1 MNKTEL
7 YSSLFA
13 AYVLAYPEKT
23 KQICQKEFNKKWN
36 KMKGEENLFAEG
48 EAWLQNLKLTAK
60 TKKNARQMFW
70 NKQTLQVISNP
81 EKTASSSVVAPI
93 PLQFEADSEQFKEKD
108 DESNSAA
115 TSSTVVRKAIVQE
128 GLEKEISLINADL
141 VGLLSRQS
149 AGFLSDQQEIE
160 LKAKKRKLDELKV
173 RLKKKQDDAKRSK
186 KSRDDRKKRE
196 EAACEKDPGL
206 RDLLKL
212 KRKAAGRPRIE
223 DDQPLLL
230 ESIINIAFHGSAAH
244 EKRQSDVYR
253 SIKTLDELTKQLN
266 NDGFKIKRGAVYLRL
281 LPKRSSSIEGK
292 RHVKTVPVK
301 LIRARNDHHSSHVD
315 GRFCTSTIRHLEEIS
330 SVLGPNEVCF
340 VSQDDKARVP
350 IGKTAANKQSPMLM
364 HVEYKVSLPDHDW
377 VIAAQHKLIPSVY
390 AGIAIKKDGLGNPES
405 VGYSGPTYIAI
416 RSGKHSSSTA
426 YAHGFDFEKL
436 LELPEFDSITKNEYD
451 KSVKPVFI
459 VTVDGGPDE
468 NPRYQK
474 VIDVA
479 IHHFCQQNLDVFI
492 VATNAPG
499 RSAFNRVERKMAPL
513 SKELSGLILPH
524 DHFGTHLDEQGRTI
538 DDEKEK
544 ENFKF
549 AGQTLAEIWSDV
561 IIDSYPVVA
570 KYVDPDSE
578 SELKPE
584 RLVSKDETWFANH
597 VRTSQY
603 CTQIVKCFDE
613 TCCSKP
619 RSSYFSLIPGRF
631 LTPPIPLI
639 QSENDG
645 LKAPERSES
654 ETNHKFAPLFIS
666 QNLKLDQILPRST
679 RNFKVL
685 PYDLFCPSVQSQ
697 LSERCCKE
705 CSLYFASKVMLK
717 KHISVHKTARVPVIP
732 RVRPL
737 RVAAKRQREL
747 MAIIAHSENGPE
759 DAEWIDED
767 LLDVQG
773 MEIPSSESNRR
784 TLPVVSL
791 EQHFRSRWA
800 EED

>member
-1 MNKTEL
+1 MET
-7 YSSLFA
+7 Y
-13 AYVLAYPEKT
+13 
-23 KQICQKEFNKKWN
+23 
-36 KMKGEENLFAEG
+36 GE
-48 EAWLQNLKLTAK
+48 
-60 TKKNARQMFW
+60 R
-70 NKQTLQVISNP
+70 
-81 EKTASSSVVAPI
+81 
-93 PLQFEADSEQFKEKD
+93 AD
-108 DESNSAA
+108 
-115 TSSTVVRKAIVQE
+115 
-128 GLEKEISLINADL
+128 
-141 VGLLSRQS
+141 
-149 AGFLSDQQEIE
+149 
-160 LKAKKRKLDELKV
+160 
-173 RLKKKQDDAKRSK
+173 
-186 KSRDDRKKRE
+186 KSRDDRKKRQD
-196 EAACEKDPGL
+196 AACEKDPGL

-212 KRKAAGRPRIE
+212 KRKAYGRPRIE
-223 DDQPLLL
+223 DDQPFLL

-253 SIKTLDELTKQLN
+253 SVKTLDDLTKQLN

-281 LPKRSSSIEGK
+281 LPRRSSSIEGK

-330 SVLGPNEVCF
+330 SVLGPNEFC
-340 VSQDDKARVP
+340 S
-350 IGKTAANKQSPMLM
+350 TAANKQSPMLM
-364 HVEYKVSLPDHDW
+364 DVEYKVSLPDHDW

-390 AGIAIKKDGLGNPES
+390 AGITIKKDGLGNPES

-416 RSGKHSSSTA
+416 RSGKHSSSSTA
-426 YAHGFDFEKL
+426 YAH
-436 LELPEFDSITKNEYD
+436 EFDSITKNDCD

-479 IHHFCQQNLDVFI
+479 IHHFSQQNLDVFT

-524 DHFGTHLDEQGRTI
+524 DHFRTHLDDQGRTI

-544 ENFKF
+544 KNFLF

-561 IIDSYPVVA
+561 VIDSFPVVA

-584 RLVSKDETWFANH
+584 SLVSKDETWFANH

-603 CTQIVKCFDE
+603 CLQIVKCFDE
-613 TCCSKP
+613 TCCSKI

-631 LTPPIPLI
+631 LPPPIPLI

-666 QNLKLDQILPRST
+666 QNLNLDRILPRTS
-679 RNFKVL
+679 RNFK
-685 PYDLFCPSVQSQ
+685 SQ

-717 KHISVHKTARVPVIP
+717 NHSSMHKTAKIPVIP
-732 RVRPL
+732 RIRPL

-747 MAIIAHSENGPE
+747 MAIIAHSENDPE
-759 DAEWIDED
+759 EAEWIHED

-773 MEIPSSESNRR
+773 IEIPKR
-784 TLPVVSL
+784 TNQIVVVFL
-791 EQHFRSRWA
+791 LFLWNITFDRDGWKRIRVKQLCFFNKW
-800 EED
+800 